1 MNNVILKVVIVLAL
15 TVVLVCTETSV
26 FGATT
31 KTTPTLVNKL
41 NSILKKIKEYMV
53 KLAGPAAALSIVT
66 GVMIRK
72 LSFGD
77 EEKMIIGKK
86 VIVNAVLGYLVIL
99 LVDLIIK
106 FIEALV

>member
-1 MNNVILKVVIVLAL
+1 MRVIIIKIICIVLLATML
-15 TVVLVCTETSV
+15 CGFFSNV
-26 FGATT
+26 FGA
-31 KTTPTLVNKL
+31 TTPTLVNKL

-53 KLAGPAAALSIVT
+53 KLSGPAAALAIAT

-77 EEKMIIGKK
+77 EEKMVIGKR
-86 VIVNAVLGYLVIL
+86 VIVNAIFCYFIIL
-99 LVDLIIK
+99 LVDLIVK

>member
-1 MNNVILKVVIVLAL
+1 MKMYKVIMIM
-15 TVVLVCTETSV
+15 VLVVMFMTFFTNV
-26 FGATT
+26 FAAT
-31 KTTPTLVNKL
+31 TTPTLVNKL

-53 KLAGPAAALSIVT
+53 KLAGPAAALAIAT

-77 EEKMIIGKK
+77 EEKMIVGKK
-86 VIVNAVLGYLVIL
+86 VIINAIFCYFIIL
-99 LVDLIIK
+99 LVDLIVK

>member
-1 MNNVILKVVIVLAL
+1 MGKCKMVSIVILVIVLFGFF
-15 TVVLVCTETSV
+15 SNV

-31 KTTPTLVNKL
+31 NTPTLVNKL
-41 NSILKKIKEYMV
+41 NSIFKKIKEYMI
-53 KLAGPAAALSIVT
+53 KLAGPAAALAIAT

-77 EEKMIIGKK
+77 EEKMIMGKK
-86 VIVNAVLGYLVIL
+86 VIINAIFCYFLIL
-99 LVDLIIK
+99 LVDLIVK

>member
-1 MNNVILKVVIVLAL
+1 MKMNKICMILILVVMFTCLF
-15 TVVLVCTETSV
+15 TNV
-26 FGATT
+26 FGAT
-31 KTTPTLVNKL
+31 TTPTLVNKL
-41 NSILKKIKEYMV
+41 NSILKKIKEYMI
-53 KLAGPAAALSIVT
+53 KLAGPAAALAIAT

-77 EEKMIIGKK
+77 EEKMVVGKK
-86 VIVNAVLGYLVIL
+86 VIINAIFSYFIIL

>member
-1 MNNVILKVVIVLAL
+1 MRIIKILTLIILISIIFSSFS
-15 TVVLVCTETSV
+15 TV
-26 FGATT
+26 FAA
-31 KTTPTLVNKL
+31 KTPTLVNKL
-41 NSILKKIKEYMV
+41 NSILKKIKEYMI
-53 KLAGPAAALSIVT
+53 KLAGPAAALAIAT

-77 EEKMIIGKK
+77 EEKMIIGKR
-86 VIVNAVLGYLVIL
+86 VIINAIFCYFIIL

>member
-1 MNNVILKVVIVLAL
+1 MKGTIIKVISIVLLAII
-15 TVVLVCTETSV
+15 VFETFSSV
-26 FGATT
+26 YGA
-31 KTTPTLVNKL
+31 TTPTLVNKL

-53 KLAGPAAALSIVT
+53 KLAGPAAALAIAT

-77 EEKMIIGKK
+77 EEKMVIGKR
-86 VIVNAVLGYLVIL
+86 VIINAIFCYFIIL
-99 LVDLIIK
+99 LVDLIVK

>member
-1 MNNVILKVVIVLAL
+1 MKIVKMISILVVVSIMFSLCS
-15 TVVLVCTETSV
+15 TV

-31 KTTPTLVNKL
+31 PSLVNKL
-41 NSILKKIKEYMV
+41 NTILKKIKTYMV
-53 KLAGPAAALSIVT
+53 NLAGPAAALAIAT

-86 VIVNAVLGYLVIL
+86 VIINAIFSYFIIL
-99 LVDLIIK
+99 LVDLIVK

>member
-1 MNNVILKVVIVLAL
+1 MNKKIIKISFVIILSI
-15 TVVLVCTETSV
+15 LVFNFGTSV
-26 FGATT
+26 FAATA
-31 KTTPTLVNKL
+31 KTPTLVNKL
-41 NSILKKIKEYMV
+41 NTILKKIKEYMI

-77 EEKMIIGKK
+77 EEKMILGKR
-86 VIVNAVLGYLVIL
+86 VIINAIFGYLIIL
-99 LVDLIIK
+99 LGDLIVK

>member
-1 MNNVILKVVIVLAL
+1 MKEIIIKIISIMLLITIIFA
-15 TVVLVCTETSV
+15 V
-26 FGATT
+26 FSNIYGA
-31 KTTPTLVNKL
+31 TTPTLVNKL

-53 KLAGPAAALSIVT
+53 KLAGPAAALAIAT

-77 EEKMIIGKK
+77 EEKMIVGKR
-86 VIVNAVLGYLVIL
+86 VIINAIFCYFIIL
-99 LVDLIIK
+99 LVDLIVK

>member
-1 MNNVILKVVIVLAL
+1 MNNIILKIMIVVIFMTILIGF
-15 TVVLVCTETSV
+15 SSNI
-26 FGATT
+26 FGATV
-31 KTTPTLVNKL
+31 KTPTLVNKL

-53 KLAGPAAALSIVT
+53 KLAGPAAALSIAT

-77 EEKMIIGKK
+77 EEKMILGKK
-86 VIVNAVLGYLVIL
+86 VIINAIFGYFIIL
-99 LVDLIIK
+99 LVDLIVK

>member
-1 MNNVILKVVIVLAL
+1 MSNILIKL
-15 TVVLVCTETSV
+15 TVVLVITVVIAGV
-26 FGATT
+26 FSTVYGA
-31 KTTPTLVNKL
+31 TTPTLVNKL

-53 KLAGPAAALSIVT
+53 KLAGPAAALAIAT

-77 EEKMIIGKK
+77 EEKMVIGKR
-86 VIVNAVLGYLVIL
+86 VIINAIFCYFIIL
-99 LVDLIIK
+99 LVDLIVK

>member
-1 MNNVILKVVIVLAL
+1 MRIIKILTLIILISIIFSSFS
-15 TVVLVCTETSV
+15 TV
-26 FGATT
+26 FAA
-31 KTTPTLVNKL
+31 KTPTLVNKL

-53 KLAGPAAALSIVT
+53 KLAGPAAALAIAT

-77 EEKMIIGKK
+77 EEKMIIGKR
-86 VIVNAVLGYLVIL
+86 VIINAIFCYFIIL
-99 LVDLIIK
+99 LVDLIVK